1 MTAAVEAVTGRAVEV
16 IVGKPSPIILKVAL
30 ARLGVE
36 ARECVIV
43 GDRLETDILMG
54 KRLGL
59 ATVLVLTGVT
69 TAGDARIAD
78 TGPDLVVPSIRHL
91 VT

>member
-1 MTAAVEAVTGRAVEV
+1 VEAVTGATVEV

-30 ARLGVE
+30 ARLGV
-36 ARECVIV
+36 AAAGQRHRRAASRPI
-43 GDRLETDILMG
+43 IAAG

-69 TAGDARIAD
+69 RAVTRGSPESRRTSCYHRIRE
-78 TGPDLVVPSIRHL
+78 LIR
-91 VT
+91 

>member
-1 MTAAVEAVTGRAVEV
+1 
-16 IVGKPSPIILKVAL
+16 
-30 ARLGVE
+30 
-36 ARECVIV
+36 
-43 GDRLETDILMG
+43 
-54 KRLGL
+54 
-59 ATVLVLTGVT
+59 VLVLTGVT